1 MSECLAGF
9 ARLPAKRGVAHV
21 ERRGSLFLTLRGLNC
36 AFSCMTPGLVRGCQ
50 REPQRLLP
58 IGNGPLNR
66 GSACL
71 TRLTPCE
78 AELQFNDTLATLMD
92 NVRHYTGVPA
102 HWLAQDWQQLLPPI
116 LLLEYHA
123 SATRLRLSS
132 MIPTFGAAEGVTTDE
147 LLIETFPPTD
157 EDNAALLRGLA
168 AS

>member
-1 MSECLAGF
+1 
-9 ARLPAKRGVAHV
+9 
-21 ERRGSLFLTLRGLNC
+21 
-36 AFSCMTPGLVRGCQ
+36 MTPF
-50 REPQRLLP
+50 
-58 IGNGPLNR
+58 
-66 GSACL
+66 GSWRCRWNQSCL

-92 NVRHYTGVPA
+92 NVRLYTGVPP

-147 LLIETFPPTD
+147 LLIETFSPAD